1 MSSGFATHD
10 WRLQRLVRPLVISAI
25 QIQDFDDSTYDPFA
39 QIERTMGLEDVDNPY
54 PRLAELCR
62 MGPVHRTTYRE
73 SFGLPPDM
81 TVADLPRYMVV
92 GHEPIQRILNDSQT
106 WSNEIYMRN
115 LGRAFGRSIT
125 TMDAPEH
132 PKYRRLFQKAF
143 TPAALAKW
151 GRDVVTP
158 VVNQLIDQFVAR
170 GQAELVREFTVEY
183 PFRFIYGQL
192 EMPREHVDVFHKL
205 AVGLMCVLSDMEHG
219 LEANRKMGAYFQQL
233 VEERRKHP
241 GADLVSLLAT
251 AEVEGERLSNEILIS
266 FLRQLLN
273 AAGDTTYRATS
284 TLLVGLL
291 NTPGLLDAVRNDR
304 SLIGPAIEEALRWD
318 APTLQIYRGPNR
330 DVELGG
336 ETIPAGAAVDIVI
349 GSANRDEAVFPN
361 PDRFDIRRDLKT
373 KLLSFGRGPHVCIG
387 QHLARLEINVA
398 MNALLDRLPNLRL
411 DPAYPAPK
419 IVGLVKRSPATVHVR
434 FDQ

>member
-1 MSSGFATHD
+1 MSNS
-10 WRLQRLVRPLVISAI
+10 I
-25 QIQDFDDSTYDPFA
+25 QIQDFDDPTYDPFA

-54 PRLAELCR
+54 PRLAEFTR
-62 MGPVHRTTYRE
+62 MGPVHHTTYRE
-73 SFGLPPDM
+73 AFGLSPDT

-92 GHEPIQRILNDSQT
+92 GYETIQGILNDPQT

-132 PKYRRLFQKAF
+132 AKYRRLFQKAF
-143 TPAALAKW
+143 TPVALAKW
-151 GRDVVTP
+151 SRDVVNP
-158 VVNQLIDQFVAR
+158 VVNRLIDRFEAR
-170 GQAELVREFTVEY
+170 GRADLVPQFTVEY

-192 EMPREHVDVFHKL
+192 EMPGEHVEVFHKL
-205 AVGLMCVLSDMEHG
+205 AVGLMCVLSDMAHG

-233 VEERRKHP
+233 VEERRTHP
-241 GADLVSLLAT
+241 GADLISILAT
-251 AEVEGERLSNEILIS
+251 AEIEGERLSDEVLIG

-284 TLLVGLL
+284 TLLVALL
-291 NTPGLLDAVRNDR
+291 STPDLLDAVRKDR
-304 SLIGPAIEEALRWD
+304 NLIAPAMEEALRWD
-318 APTLQIYRGPNR
+318 APTLQIYRGPKR

-336 ETIPAGAAVDIVI
+336 YTIPAGAAVDIVI
-349 GSANRDEAVFPN
+349 GSANRDESAFAN
-361 PDRFDIRRDLKT
+361 PDRFDIKRDQKA

-387 QHLARLEINVA
+387 QHLARLEITVA

-411 DPAYPAPK
+411 DPDYPAPR
-419 IVGLVKRSPATVHVR
+419 IVGLVKRSPAALHVR
-434 FDQ
+434 FDH

>member
-1 MSSGFATHD
+1 MSSLFH
-10 WRLQRLVRPLVISAI
+10 
-25 QIQDFDDSTYDPFA
+25 IQDFDDPTYDPFK
-39 QIERTMGLEDVDNPY
+39 QIERVMGLEDIENPY
-54 PRLAELCR
+54 PRLAELCK

-73 SFGLPPDM
+73 AFGMSEDM

-92 GHEPIQRILNDSQT
+92 GYEPVQKILSDST
-106 WSNEIYMRN
+106 LWSNEIYMRN

-132 PKYRRLFQKAF
+132 TNYRRLFQKAF

-158 VVNQLIDQFVAR
+158 VVHQIIDRFAGR
-170 GQAELVREFTVEY
+170 GHAELVREFTVEY

-192 EMPREHVDVFHKL
+192 DMPGEHVEVFHKL
-205 AVGLMCVLSDMEHG
+205 AVGLMCVLVDMDHG
-219 LEANRKMGAYFQQL
+219 MEANRKMGAYFRQL
-233 VEERRKHP
+233 VEERRERP
-241 GADLVSLLAT
+241 GTDLISVLAST
-251 AEVEGERLSNEILIS
+251 DIEGERLSDDILIS

-291 NTPGLLDAVRNDR
+291 STPGLLDAVRNDR
-304 SLIGPAIEEALRWD
+304 SLIAPAIEEALRWD
-318 APTLQIYRGPNR
+318 APTLQIFRGPKH
-330 DVELGG
+330 DVEIGG
-336 ETIPAGAAVDIVI
+336 HTIPAGAAVDIVI
-349 GSANRDEAVFPN
+349 GSANRDKEVFSD
-361 PDRFDIRRDLKT
+361 PDRFDIQRDRRAKPM
-373 KLLSFGRGPHVCIG
+373 SFGHGPHVCIG

-411 DPAYPAPK
+411 DPDYQPPK
-419 IVGLVKRSPATVHVR
+419 IVGLVKRSPVSLRVR
-434 FDQ
+434 FDAVT